1 MNRAIVTASLLMLA
15 ACRGGGEN
23 EGVAMSQPH
32 SEKRAPNAIA
42 IVTLDGS
49 MTLAVRADS
58 IRMRLSDSVLA
69 EASKSLDSSSA
80 KEDGFGASIE
90 KFVKKT
96 VKSGLGME
104 LTVAI
109 STLKDARVEHGVI
122 VLETKSGSTKSVF
135 EGTKVD
141 KKPLLESFSAADAE
155 RFVKAVKE
163 RIANR

>member
-1 MNRAIVTASLLMLA
+1 MNRGILATSLLLLV
-15 ACRGGGEN
+15 ACRGGAEK
-23 EGVAMSQPH
+23 EGVAMSK
-32 SEKRAPNAIA
+32 SAENRAPDAIA
-42 IVTLDGS
+42 IVTTDGS
-49 MTLAVRADS
+49 MMLAVRADS

-69 EASKSLDSSSA
+69 EASKGLDSSTA
-80 KEDGFGASIE
+80 KGDGFSASIE

-109 STLKDARVEHGVI
+109 STLKDARVEHGAI
-122 VLETKSGSTKSVF
+122 VLENKSGSTKSVF
-135 EGTKVD
+135 SSTKVD

-163 RIANR
+163 RIVSP